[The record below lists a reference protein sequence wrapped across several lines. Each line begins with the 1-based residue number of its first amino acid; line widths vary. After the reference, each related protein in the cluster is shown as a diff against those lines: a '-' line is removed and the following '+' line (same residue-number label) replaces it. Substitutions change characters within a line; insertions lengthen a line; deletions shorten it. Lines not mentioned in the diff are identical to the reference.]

1 MIKEAT
7 GCRSTFEDL
16 KEKFQ
21 TTFKKKLLMTTILE
35 WIQNIFWAPFGRSS
49 EVVLVWMQGR

>member
-7 GCRSTFEDL
+7 GSRSTFEDL

-21 TTFKKKLLMTTILE
+21 MTFKKKLLMTTILK
-35 WIQNIFWAPFGRSS
+35 WIQNIFLDSIL
-49 EVVLVWMQGR
+49 EVK